1 LLDLVQEAQLPVP
14 ETEQWILDY
23 RVDLLWRDLRLIVE
37 VDGYASHGT
46 RAAFGRDRRQDAR
59 LQAAGFVVIRFT
71 AVQIE
76 PLAVLA
82 RLAQSI
88 LAQTRA
94 LASSFPEFDVGARS

>member
-1 LLDLVQEAQLPVP
+1 
-14 ETEQWILDY
+14 
-23 RVDLLWRDLRLIVE
+23 
-37 VDGYASHGT
+37 
-46 RAAFGRDRRQDAR
+46 
-59 LQAAGFVVIRFT
+59 VIRFT
-71 AVQIE
+71 AVQIEHE